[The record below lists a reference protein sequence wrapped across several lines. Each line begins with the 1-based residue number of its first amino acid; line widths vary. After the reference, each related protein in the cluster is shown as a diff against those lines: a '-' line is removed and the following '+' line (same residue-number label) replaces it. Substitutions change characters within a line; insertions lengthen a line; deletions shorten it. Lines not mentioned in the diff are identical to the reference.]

1 MIPSLAGSRILGSLL
16 GTALLV
22 GTSIGLVACEEEQFS
37 KSMTLGGK
45 QVSASTLNAGK
56 EAYTH
61 YCRACHGDEGNGRG
75 PAALGL
81 RPPPRDF
88 TQGKFKFAAVESGS
102 LPNDEDFRRIV
113 KNGLHGTAMLE
124 WDVPDGELANIIQ
137 YIKTFSPKW
146 QKEKPGAP
154 IVPPPDPWTGQEQAA
169 IQRGKELYH
178 VTTQCA
184 GCHPNYAT
192 KDDIASMTMK
202 LKKSQVTGFRDDM
215 YGSILKESEYRTTL
229 APVDEPPATAHAKHE
244 TKGEAHGAKA
254 EGAKAEGEHGAKE
267 HGAKAAGK
275 AEKKP
280 EYYFVSILPPDF
292 TRSPIRSG
300 TKLED
305 FFRTIAAG
313 VGGTAMPSWKATAP
327 YTDPNTGEKWE
338 GEKDIWA
345 LAHYVKSLVGLNGTK
360 EADTLRD
367 KFAKQPAFVPPPPPP
382 EPAAVGS
389 AAPASSA
396 APAAPAS
403 SAKGAPA
410 APASSAKAP
419 KPAAH

>member
-1 MIPSLAGSRILGSLL
+1 MIPSLAGSRIVGSLI

-56 EAYTH
+56 EAYMH

-154 IVPPPDPWTGQEQAA
+154 IVPPPDPWVGQEQAA

-192 KDDIASMTMK
+192 KEDIASMTMK
-202 LKKSQVTGFRDDM
+202 LKKFQVTSFRDDM

-244 TKGEAHGAKA
+244 TKGEPHGAKA
-254 EGAKAEGEHGAKE
+254 EGAKAEGEHGAKA
-267 HGAKAAGK
+267 GSKA

-280 EYYFVSILPPDF
+280 DYYFVSILPPDF

-305 FFRTIAAG
+305 IFRTIAAG

-345 LAHYVKSLVGLNGTK
+345 LAHYVKSLVNLNGTK

-367 KFAKQPAFVPPPPPP
+367 KFAKQAAFVPPPPPP
-382 EPAAVGS
+382 EPAAVAS
-389 AAPASSA
+389 AAPAVLA
-396 APAAPAS
+396 APAAS
-403 SAKGAPA
+403 GKT
-410 APASSAKAP
+410 AP
-419 KPAAH
+419 KPVSSSH

>member
-1 MIPSLAGSRILGSLL
+1 
-16 GTALLV
+16 
-22 GTSIGLVACEEEQFS
+22 
-37 KSMTLGGK
+37 MTLGGK
-45 QVSASTLNAGK
+45 QVSAETLNAGK

-61 YCRACHGDEGNGRG
+61 YCRACHGDKGDGRG

-88 TQGKFKFAAVESGS
+88 SQGKFKFAAVESGS
-102 LPNDEDFRRIV
+102 LPNDDDFRRIV
-113 KNGLHGTAMLE
+113 KRGLHGTAMLQ

-154 IVPPPDPWTGQEQAA
+154 IVPPPDPWQGQEQAA

-202 LKKSQVTGFRDDM
+202 LKKFQVTSFRDDM

-229 APVDEPPATAHAKHE
+229 APAEELPATKHAKHE
-244 TKGEAHGAKA
+244 TKGEGHEGKEAK
-254 EGAKAEGEHGAKE
+254 GEGEHGTKA
-267 HGAKAAGK
+267 AKA
-275 AEKKP
+275 EQKP
-280 EYYFVSILPPDF
+280 NYYFVSILPPDF

-300 TKLED
+300 TELED
-305 FFRTIAAG
+305 LFRTIAAG

-345 LAHYVKSLVGLNGTK
+345 LAHYVKSLVKLNGTK
-360 EADTLRD
+360 EADALRD
-367 KFAKQPAFVPPPPPP
+367 KLARQPAFVPPPPPP
-382 EPAAVGS
+382 EPAAAGT

-396 APAAPAS
+396 APAAPAA
-403 SAKGAPA
+403 SAA
-410 APASSAKAP
+410 APKAAP
-419 KPAAH
+419 KPAASAH

>member
-1 MIPSLAGSRILGSLL
+1 MISSFAGSRILGSLL
-16 GTALLV
+16 GAAVLV

-45 QVSASTLNAGK
+45 QVSAETLNAGK
-56 EAYTH
+56 ESYTH
-61 YCRACHGDEGNGRG
+61 YCRACHGDKGDGRG
-75 PAALGL
+75 VAALGL

-113 KNGLHGTAMLE
+113 KKGLHGTAMLE
-124 WDVPDGELANIIQ
+124 WDVPDAELANIIQ

-146 QKEKPGAP
+146 LKEKPGTP
-154 IVPPPDPWTGQEQAA
+154 IVPSPNPWGGQEQAA

-192 KDDIASMTMK
+192 KDEIASMTMR
-202 LKKSQVTGFRDDM
+202 LKKFQVTSFRDDM

-244 TKGEAHGAKA
+244 TKGDGHGAKA
-254 EGAKAEGEHGAKE
+254 EGSKAEEHGAKPASKTE
-267 HGAKAAGK
+267 AAK
-275 AEKKP
+275 P
-280 EYYFVSILPPDF
+280 NYYYVNILPPDF
-292 TRSPIRSG
+292 TRQPIRSG
-300 TKLED
+300 SELED
-305 FFRTIAAG
+305 LFRTIAAG

-338 GEKDIWA
+338 GDKDIWA
-345 LAHYVKSLVGLNGTK
+345 LAHYVKSLVKLNGTK

-367 KFAKQPAFVPPPPPP
+367 KFGRQPAFNPPPPPF
-382 EPAAVGS
+382 EPAAGG
-389 AAPASSA
+389 PSSA
-396 APAAPAS
+396 AGSAVPAVSGAPIPTAPPPAS
-403 SAKGAPA
+403 PKAIPKIAPA
-410 APASSAKAP
+410 AS
-419 KPAAH
+419 H

>member
-1 MIPSLAGSRILGSLL
+1 MIPSFAGSRILGSLL
-16 GTALLV
+16 GAAVLV
-22 GTSIGLVACEEEQFS
+22 GSSIGLVACEEEQFT

-45 QVSASTLNAGK
+45 QVSAETLNLGK
-56 EAYTH
+56 EEYTH
-61 YCRACHGDEGNGRG
+61 YCRACHGDQGNGKG

-113 KNGLHGTAMLE
+113 KKGLHGTAMLE

-146 QKEKPGAP
+146 LKEKPGAP
-154 IVPPPDPWTGQEQAA
+154 IVPTPDPWPGQEQAA

-192 KDDIASMTMK
+192 KADVAAMTMK
-202 LKKSQVTGFRDDM
+202 LKKFQVTSFRDDM

-229 APVDEPPATAHAKHE
+229 APVDEPPATEHAKHE

-254 EGAKAEGEHGAKE
+254 EGAKGEEHGAKT
-267 HGAKAAGK
+267 AGK
-275 AEKKP
+275 AEAAKP
-280 EYYFVSILPPDF
+280 NYYYVNILPPDF
-292 TRSPIRSG
+292 TRQPLRSG
-300 TKLED
+300 TELED
-305 FFRTIAAG
+305 LYRTIAAG
-313 VGGTAMPSWKATAP
+313 VGGTAMPSWKATAA

-338 GEKDIWA
+338 ADKDIWA
-345 LAHYVKSLVGLNGTK
+345 LAYYVKSLVKLNGTK
-360 EADTLRD
+360 EAEALRD
-367 KFAKQPAFVPPPPPP
+367 KLARQPVFTPPPPPP
-382 EPAAVGS
+382 EPSAGGPASPAGS
-389 AAPASSA
+389 AIPATS
-396 APAAPAS
+396 
-403 SAKGAPA
+403 GAPA
-410 APASSAKAP
+410 PTAPPPASPKAIP
-419 KPAAH
+419 KPAASH

>member
-1 MIPSLAGSRILGSLL
+1 MIPTFAGSRILGSLL
-16 GTALLV
+16 GAAVLV
-22 GTSIGLVACEEEQFS
+22 GSSIALVACEEEQFS
-37 KSMTLGGK
+37 KSMVLGGK
-45 QVSASTLNAGK
+45 KVSAYTLNSGK

-102 LPNDEDFRRIV
+102 LPNDEDLVRIV
-113 KNGLHGTAMLE
+113 RRGLHGTAMLP
-124 WDVPDGELANIIQ
+124 WDVPDADLTNIIQ

-154 IVPPPDPWTGQEQAA
+154 IVPPPDPWAGQEQAA

-192 KDDIASMTMK
+192 KEDIASMTLK
-202 LKKSQVTGFRDDM
+202 LKKFQVTTFRDDM

-229 APVDEPPATAHAKHE
+229 APVDEPPSTKHAKHVKKAE
-244 TKGEAHGAKA
+244 MQGAQPDTLKGEAHAPK
-254 EGAKAEGEHGAKE
+254 GEPTKN
-267 HGAKAAGK
+267 
-275 AEKKP
+275 KP
-280 EYYFVSILPPDF
+280 NYFVVSILPPDF

-300 TKLED
+300 VELED
-305 FFRTIAAG
+305 LFRTIAAG

-327 YTDPNTGEKWE
+327 YTDPNTGEKWD

-345 LAHYVKSLVGLNGTK
+345 LAHYVKSLIKLNGTP
-360 EADTLRD
+360 EANAMRD
-367 KFAKQPAFVPPPPPP
+367 KFAKQPAFVPLAPPP
-382 EPAAVGS
+382 EPVGVQPVTPAASGLPAGVS
-389 AAPASSA
+389 APAT
-396 APAAPAS
+396 PVAS
-403 SAKGAPA
+403 GRPV
-410 APASSAKAP
+410 AP
-419 KPAAH
+419 KPAASH